1 MGPKDDLSITKSEKI
16 IKYSFLQPLS
26 QDDRSAHKLGSLNED
41 KVHSVRGSVMS
52 KLGWKLVDSFECGL
66 LRNKM
71 NEFLATSLDGWL
83 IISYE
88 KNWYE
93 NDNNSDSDENSME
106 RREYDCGLEIETPSS
121 KKLIQGCIREVIDSH
136 GAFSCCEFGS
146 AEFKQLVCL
155 QARI

>member
-1 MGPKDDLSITKSEKI
+1 
-16 IKYSFLQPLS
+16 
-26 QDDRSAHKLGSLNED
+26 
-41 KVHSVRGSVMS
+41 
-52 KLGWKLVDSFECGL
+52 
-66 LRNKM
+66 M

-106 RREYDCGLEIETPSS
+106 RREYICGLEIETPSS
-121 KKLIQGCIREVIDSH
+121 KKLIQGCIREVINLH

-146 AEFKQLVCL
+146 AEFKQRVCL